1 MNYRVT
7 RLEREIEELKI
18 EDDIIKNDIQKIRRE
33 LVDKTPEHF
42 NQKDVLRAFMGSLF
56 LAFSVAFS
64 SNVVTAAKKI
74 PDEHIKLVV
83 VFTLVIL
90 IAEIYFIGYQRV
102 DNKSKRKFGQFCVK
116 RLFVFYLVA
125 ILVSI
130 MITYIFGLVY
140 ILDSSEQYYKMVLI
154 ISGPASIGASISD
167 LLKKY

>member
-1 MNYRVT
+1 MNHRVT
-7 RLEREIEELKI
+7 RLEREIEELKA
-18 EDDIIKNDIQKIRRE
+18 EDDIIKDDIQKIRRE

-42 NQKDVLRAFMGSLF
+42 SQKDVLRAFMGSLF

-64 SNVVTAAKKI
+64 SNVLNAAKNI
-74 PDEHIKLVV
+74 PDEHLKLVV
-83 VFTLVIL
+83 IFTIIILV
-90 IAEIYFIGYQRV
+90 AEIYFIGYQRV
-102 DNKSKRKFGQFCVK
+102 EDKSRRKFGQFCVK
-116 RLFVFYLVA
+116 RLFAFYLVA

-140 ILDSSEQYYKMVLI
+140 LVDNTEQYYKMVLI

>member
-140 ILDSSEQYYKMVLI
+140 LLDSSEQYYKMVLI